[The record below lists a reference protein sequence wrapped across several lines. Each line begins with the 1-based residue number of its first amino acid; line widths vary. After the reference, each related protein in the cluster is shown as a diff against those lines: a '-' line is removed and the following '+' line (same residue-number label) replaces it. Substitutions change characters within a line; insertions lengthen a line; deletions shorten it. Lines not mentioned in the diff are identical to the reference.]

1 VPLAGGNHSWLNR
14 SSHMVGLNR
23 GVAVGNGFRT
33 TCGTD
38 GLRQRHTAVCE
49 IPMFVWIKSCATFA
63 VILLAI
69 QLAYGRDRDGRYAN
83 SPLHDWFEQLS
94 SKKGPCCSD
103 ADGMSLSDV
112 DWESHDGHYR
122 VRCSRRYRCDRTQSS
137 QGVDGLADLVERTPT
152 YSLLHAGQHDLKFRP
167 DQTGSVR
174 LPVSEP

>member
-1 VPLAGGNHSWLNR
+1 MPLAGGNHSWLNR

-122 VRCSRRYRCDRTQSS
+122 VRIDDEW
-137 QGVDGLADLVERTPT
+137 VDVPEDTVVTEPNRAR
-152 YSLLHAGQHDLKFRP
+152 
-167 DQTGSVR
+167 
-174 LPVSEP
+174 VSMVWPI